1 MNHRIN
7 ATLIFYN
14 INCNISNMRFKVLSI
29 ILLFL
34 ATHVKAQNMSLK
46 RIILFLYVCTHISVY
61 NVSAQSNY
69 VAVDVIK
76 QFSQILTEYGQ
87 TKDLGVC
94 GPKFDNL
101 CHERVKCRVE
111 SDFMK
116 RIADI
121 SHSVPKTDGT
131 YLFDTYINEI
141 SKMVDNGCQITIE
154 NIEYDLE
161 MSKLGLVEGKADYV
175 KYDMIVSENLST
187 ENRYTDLA
195 IIRDG
200 KLTSIYQYSG
210 ARAFAGTIKML
221 LPNIVME
228 NFYNVPWML
237 NLSKAEEALY
247 QFRKIAANSYG
258 DIAIKSMAMV
268 VAMEMEDI
276 GCSQIGKYAKMMDMA
291 NYFVHYTSCP
301 AIEKLDSKRYL
312 LDGIKSFEYIIG
324 PGETM
329 ATWNLYKRH
338 PYINDKGSAY
348 FHYVLPKYRPLSNVN
363 LPYVKKDGENYGF
376 VSEKDKIIVACKYSF
391 VYPFDHQ
398 SNLAAVRDKNNKWGF
413 INKYGELVIPHIY
426 DAVNDIFVD
435 GKNFVIDDDY
445 LILIDKNGQELRRIY
460 GYNYIIPK
468 LKENEII
475 AYNGIK
481 QQFDAYDFYGNLLIE
496 DCFSKTNMSK
506 KEYVRFRYYYIMWG
520 EFTYNQKDDISEH
533 VFYPPRIPIKISLSE
548 ISSEEAVDLGI
559 GSLWSSKNLEASSC
573 SDMGKLYL
581 WGDYKSEFA
590 NIKRTRE
597 NGEKFKKKLL
607 KNGVPLNIAGTY
619 LDIATQ
625 TLGKD
630 WHLPTQKDLRE
641 LTEECVWEYCIL
653 NDNKGYR
660 IIGKNGNSIFL
671 PIEGEF
677 FYEPHDVQSKH
688 GPAYVLYWSSEL
700 QSSAEPYGLQI
711 SQYEY
716 KIRKGIELSY
726 WNYIRPVKIKFFDE

>member
-1 MNHRIN
+1 M
-7 ATLIFYN
+7 
-14 INCNISNMRFKVLSI
+14 SI
-29 ILLFL
+29 
-34 ATHVKAQNMSLK
+34 K
-46 RIILFLYVCTHISVY
+46 RIILFLCVCTCICINY
-61 NVSAQSNY
+61 VSAQPNY
-69 VAVDVIK
+69 EAVDVMK
-76 QFSQILTEYGQ
+76 QFSQILTEYSQ
-87 TKDLGVC
+87 TKDLGLC

-101 CHERVKCRVE
+101 CHERVRCRVE

-141 SKMVDNGCQITIE
+141 SKMVDNGSQITIE

-175 KYDMIVSENLST
+175 KYDIIVSENLST

-195 IIRDG
+195 VIRDG
-200 KLTSIYQYSG
+200 KLTAIYQYSG
-210 ARAFAGTIKML
+210 ARAYVGTIKML

-228 NFYNVPWML
+228 NFYNGPWEFD
-237 NLSKAEEALY
+237 LSKADEALY

-258 DIAIKSMAMV
+258 DIAVKSMAMV

-276 GCSQIGKYAKMMDMA
+276 GCSQIGKYAKMMDLA

-301 AIEKLDSKRYL
+301 GIKKYGSKHYL
-312 LDGIKSFEYIIG
+312 LHGIKSFAYIIG

-329 ATWNLYKRH
+329 ATWNLYKKH

-348 FHYVLPKYRPLSNVN
+348 FHYVLPQYRPLSNVN
-363 LPYVKKDGENYGF
+363 LPYVKKDGANYGF
-376 VSEKDKIIVACKYSF
+376 VSEKDKIIVECKYSF

-413 INKYGELVIPHIY
+413 INKFGELVIPHIY

-435 GKNFVIDDDY
+435 GKNFVINDDY
-445 LILIDKNGQELRRIY
+445 LILIDKNGVELRKIY

-496 DCFSKTNMSK
+496 DCFGKTNMSK
-506 KEYVRFRYYYIMWG
+506 KEYARFRSYYWMWG
-520 EFTYNQKDDISEH
+520 EFTYNQRDDVSED
-533 VFYPPRIPIKISLSE
+533 VFWLPRIPIKLSLSD
-548 ISSEEAVDLGI
+548 ISSGEAVDLGI
-559 GSLWSSKNLEASSC
+559 GCLWSSKNLEASSC

-581 WGDYKSEFA
+581 WGDHKSEFV
-590 NIKRTRE
+590 NVKRTRK
-597 NGEKFKKKLL
+597 NGEKYKKKFL
-607 KNGVPLNIAGTY
+607 KYGVPLNIAGTY
-619 LDIATQ
+619 LDIATK

-630 WHLPTQKDLRE
+630 WRLPTKEDLQKLA
-641 LTEECVWEYCIL
+641 EECVWEYCVL
-653 NDNKGYR
+653 NGIKGYR

-671 PIEGEF
+671 PIEGD
-677 FYEPHDVQSKH
+677 FYFEPYDIQSKN
-688 GPAYVLYWSSEL
+688 GVAYVLYWSSEL
-700 QSSAEPYGLQI
+700 ESSDEAYGMQI

-716 KIRKGIELSY
+716 RIRNGMDLSY
-726 WNYIRPVKIKFFDE
+726 WNYIRPVKRNDSLMNK

>member
-1 MNHRIN
+1 
-7 ATLIFYN
+7 
-14 INCNISNMRFKVLSI
+14 
-29 ILLFL
+29 
-34 ATHVKAQNMSLK
+34 MSLK
-46 RIILFLYVCTHISVY
+46 KIIIYLCACTCI
-61 NVSAQSNY
+61 NIGDVSAQPNY
-69 VAVDVIK
+69 AAVDVMK
-76 QFSQILTEYGQ
+76 QFSQILTEYSQ
-87 TKDLGVC
+87 TKDLGLC

-175 KYDMIVSENLST
+175 KYDIIVSENLST

-195 IIRDG
+195 VIRDG
-200 KLTSIYQYSG
+200 KLTAIYQYSG
-210 ARAFAGTIKML
+210 ARAYVGAIKML

-228 NFYNVPWML
+228 NFYNGLWEFD
-237 NLSKAEEALY
+237 LSKADEALF

-258 DIAIKSMAMV
+258 DIAVKSMAMV

-276 GCSQIGKYAKMMDMA
+276 GCSQIGKYAKMMDLA
-291 NYFVHYTSCP
+291 NYFVRYTSCP
-301 AIEKLDSKRYL
+301 GIEKYGSHFYL
-312 LDGIKSFEYIIG
+312 LHGIKSFAYFIG
-324 PGETM
+324 PGETI
-329 ATWNLYKRH
+329 ATWNLYKKH

-348 FHYVLPKYRPLSNVN
+348 LHYVLAKYRPLSNVN
-363 LPYVKKDGENYGF
+363 LPYVKKDGANYGF
-376 VSEKDKIIVACKYSF
+376 VSEKDKIIVECKYSF
-391 VYPFDHQ
+391 VYPFDHK

-435 GKNFVIDDDY
+435 GKNFVIADDY
-445 LILIDKNGQELRRIY
+445 LILIDKNGVELRKIY
-460 GYNYIIPK
+460 GYNYLIPK

-475 AYNGIK
+475 AYNGLK
-481 QQFDAYDFYGNLLIE
+481 QQFDVYDFYGNLLVE
-496 DCFSKTNMSK
+496 DCFGKTNMSK
-506 KEYVRFRYYYIMWG
+506 KEYARFRNYFFSDWHKI
-520 EFTYNQKDDISEH
+520 TYNHLDDVNKDMFFI
-533 VFYPPRIPIKISLSE
+533 PRIPIRITLSDISPE
-548 ISSEEAVDLGI
+548 DAVDLGT
-559 GSLWSSKNLEASSC
+559 GCLWASKNLKASSC

-581 WGDYKSEFA
+581 WGDHKLEFTNA
-590 NIKRTRE
+590 ERNVG
-597 NGEKFKKKLL
+597 NGEKYMKKLL
-607 KNGVPLNIAGTY
+607 KYDVPLNIAGTY

-630 WHLPTQKDLRE
+630 WRIPTKADFQKLI
-641 LTEECVWEYCIL
+641 EECVWEYCVL
-653 NDNKGYR
+653 NGSKGYR

-671 PIEGEF
+671 PIEGD
-677 FYEPHDVQSKH
+677 FYFKPYDIQSKK
-688 GPAYVLYWSSEL
+688 GVAYVLYWSSEL
-700 QSSAEPYGLQI
+700 ESSDEAYGMLI

-716 KIRKGIELSY
+716 RIRNGMYLSS
-726 WNYIRPVKIKFFDE
+726 WNYIRPVKISNSLTNK